1 MKGRIL
7 LAFVT
12 MMLTGI
18 AQADVSPK
26 QQPEVAHL
34 LQFVKNSPCKVNR
47 NGSFHHGQDAATH
60 ILKKYDYFR
69 KKIKTT
75 EQFIEYSASKS
86 TMSRKDYTV
95 RCNGA
100 EEIRTRDWLLRELE
114 TYRSNT
120 TRR

>member
-12 MMLTGI
+12 MLLTGI

-47 NGSFHHGQDAATH
+47 NGSFHQGEDAAAH
-60 ILKKYDYFR
+60 IMKKYDYFK

-86 TMSRKDYTV
+86 TMSRKYYTV
-95 RCNGA
+95 RCNGT
-100 EEIRTRDWLLRELE
+100 EEIKTRDWLLRELE
-114 TYRSNT
+114 AYRSNT
-120 TRR
+120 NRR